1 MLNTIISLLRSSG
14 VHAWEV
20 ADTKTR
26 GWEFYFIRHEL
37 DQNRAKEVEH
47 INVRVFQLI
56 EDGQFMGSAS
66 AEIAPT
72 ATEEEAK
79 ALIEG
84 LAYRATLVNSS
95 SGPWASSR
103 RRRRRM

>member
-47 INVRVFQLI
+47 INVRV
-56 EDGQFMGSAS
+56 
-66 AEIAPT
+66 APR
-72 ATEEEAK
+72 
-79 ALIEG
+79 LRSP
-84 LAYRATLVNSS
+84 LRRQ
-95 SGPWASSR
+95 R
-103 RRRRRM
+103 RRPRLLSRALPTGRRW